1 MKNILNI
8 IWSFI
13 KNNLLIITIA
23 VLLVVAAPQAFGP
36 IVGAVLAVIGVFM
49 LLILLGVGAI
59 YFHFRKMRRKV
70 EEQFRQAQGGGAYG
84 GQQGREQRSEQRR
97 EGDVTVVDGRP
108 QQQRVSD
115 DVGEYVDFKEIK
127 E

>member
-1 MKNILNI
+1 MKSILNI

-36 IVGAVLAVIGVFM
+36 IVGTVLAVVGVFM

-84 GQQGREQRSEQRR
+84 GQRRREQRR
-97 EGDVTVVDGRP
+97 EGDVTVVDGG
-108 QQQRVSD
+108 QQAPRVSD

>member
-1 MKNILNI
+1 MKSILNS

-36 IVGAVLAVIGVFM
+36 IVGAVLAVVGVFM
-49 LLILLGVGAI
+49 LLSLLGVGAI

-84 GQQGREQRSEQRR
+84 GQRRREQRR
-97 EGDVTVVDGRP
+97 EGDVTVVDGG
-108 QQQRVSD
+108 QQAPRVSD

>member
-1 MKNILNI
+1 MKSILNI

-23 VLLVVAAPQAFGP
+23 VLLVIAAPQAFGP
-36 IVGAVLAVIGVFM
+36 IVGAVLAVVGVFM

-84 GQQGREQRSEQRR
+84 GQRRREQRR
-97 EGDVTVVDGRP
+97 EGDVTVVDGG
-108 QQQRVSD
+108 QQAPRVSD